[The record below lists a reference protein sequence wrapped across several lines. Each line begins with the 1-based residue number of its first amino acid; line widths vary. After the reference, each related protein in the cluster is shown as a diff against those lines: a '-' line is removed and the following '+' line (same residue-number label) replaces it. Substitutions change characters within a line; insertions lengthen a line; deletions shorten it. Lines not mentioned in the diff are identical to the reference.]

1 MTVIYTQPKGNT
13 QKNRRKT
20 TMTDKH
26 IKQIES
32 QLPAG
37 EQIIKMYKA
46 FEGDIRVITKDKSG
60 CEIRYTCILDKD
72 LNVTIKRF

>member
-1 MTVIYTQPKGNT
+1 
-13 QKNRRKT
+13 
-20 TMTDKH
+20 MTDKH

-37 EQIIKMYKA
+37 EQIERMYRA
-46 FEGDIRVITKDKSG
+46 FEGDIRVITRDRNG

>member
-1 MTVIYTQPKGNT
+1 
-13 QKNRRKT
+13 
-20 TMTDKH
+20 MTDKH

-32 QLPAG
+32 QLPEG

-46 FEGDIRVITKDKSG
+46 FEGDIRVITKDRDG

>member
-1 MTVIYTQPKGNT
+1 
-13 QKNRRKT
+13 
-20 TMTDKH
+20 MTDKH

-32 QLPAG
+32 QLPVG
-37 EQIIKMYKA
+37 EQIIKIYKA

-60 CEIRYTCILDKD
+60 CETRYTCILDKD